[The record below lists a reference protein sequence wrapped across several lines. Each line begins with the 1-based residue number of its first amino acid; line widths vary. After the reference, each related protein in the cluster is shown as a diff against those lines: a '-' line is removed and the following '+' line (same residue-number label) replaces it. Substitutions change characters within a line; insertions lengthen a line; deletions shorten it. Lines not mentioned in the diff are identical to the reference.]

1 MQTNFQQF
9 AVRARFSQWYPDEF
23 LEVFDGHSVGSSD
36 LTPLVPGPDRNSGTV
51 ARHFDERDGAARWM
65 IAHAVA
71 TAKHVGKPIGICG
84 RAPSD
89 YPDFARWLVEQG
101 INSISLNPDSA
112 IKTAFVI
119 ADAEAAAG
127 KKPPPDPPPPRLCR
141 AKKSGREGSE
151 EGTPS
156 GET

>member
-1 MQTNFQQF
+1 
-9 AVRARFSQWYPDEF
+9 
-23 LEVFDGHSVGSSD
+23 
-36 LTPLVPGPDRNSGTV
+36 
-51 ARHFDERDGAARWM
+51 M

-101 INSISLNPDSA
+101 INSISLNPHSA

-127 KKPPPDPPPPRLCR
+127 KKPPPRLCR

-156 GET
+156 RET